1 MRRKKIVAG
10 VIVVGVV
17 ATAGVAFAAIAGF
30 VQVPDAV
37 TGLAAGG
44 GSASC
49 QTTPIT
55 FEVPEPTFDTSVNQY
70 TVSTI
75 DYSGISSTCV
85 TLGTADLVVT
95 ITDGST
101 TVYATATASNM
112 ALSTGTLT
120 LSQGIEFEAAASA
133 SYNFLVR
140 DN

>member
-10 VIVVGVV
+10 VVVVGLV
-17 ATAGVAFAAIAGF
+17 ASAGVAFAAIAGF

-37 TGLAAGG
+37 TGFANGT
-44 GSASC
+44 GSTSC
-49 QTTPIT
+49 QTTAIT

-95 ITDGST
+95 VTNGSS

-112 ALSTGTLT
+112 TLSTGTLT
-120 LSQGIEFEAAASA
+120 LSQDIEFEDSASA

-140 DN
+140 NN